1 MRKSTLPLLALAGM
15 LFVGG
20 CCLFRQPDPAENF
33 TVHKVYGDYMVLQC
47 DRPIKISGTAEPGKA
62 VKVTIDDNSTVATAD
77 ENGEWIATLPAM
89 EPGGPYTVTVTGKD
103 DKGVAFEDVLIGEVW
118 MCSGQSNMEMPV
130 SSTGQFWRVLGH
142 EREVA
147 NANYPQIRLFNTA
160 ARKSVAPMGPVK
172 EIAGPGWV
180 VCSPDTVGPFSAAG
194 YFFGRQIHQDLK
206 VPVGL
211 INSSW
216 GGTPIESWIS
226 EQGYRSA
233 GRTKELLQI
242 DAIKMSPEEFQK
254 AAAELRA
261 KSQKEFSDWEN
272 RFFSTYAAESAA
284 AADWK
289 NADFNDSDWG
299 KAEVPSVLP
308 GDYDGVGW
316 YRTTVN
322 IPEAWAGKA
331 LVLKLGAVDDCD
343 ETYFNG
349 EKIGATGTDTKQ
361 YWSVE
366 RAYPIAGDKVKPGK
380 AVIAVRVIDMFATG
394 GILGPKVSLA
404 LQDDPKTAINLAGQ
418 WKYKVEFK
426 ADLAKIGARPAPPDD
441 VNVGSSSP
449 AFPSTL
455 YNSMIAPWTVYPI
468 RGAIWYQGEANAGA
482 YVDYMTLH
490 PLLIADWRERWD
502 NPDLAFIFV
511 QLAPFESHQ
520 PDRRLPDDFWK
531 AREPEDPSWAKLRE
545 VQTATLKV
553 PNTGMAVCIDA
564 GDHSDIHPANK
575 QVVGFRLAR
584 EAERICYGREGVSA
598 GPLYDKMEIEGDR
611 IRVHFTNVGSGLK
624 TKNSPMVQSFAI
636 AGKDGKFVWATAKID
651 GDTVVVWSDQV
662 KEPTAVR
669 YAWAN
674 YPGNP
679 NLFNEEGF
687 PASPFRTDQPDYL
700 LK

>member
-1 MRKSTLPLLALAGM
+1 MRKSTLPLFALAGM

-33 TVHKVYGDYMVLQC
+33 TVHKVYGDYMVLQRG
-47 DRPIKISGTAEPGKA
+47 RPIKISGTAEPGKA

-130 SSTGQFWRVLGH
+130 SSAGQFWRVLGH

-147 NANYPQIRLFNTA
+147 NANYPQIRLYNTA

-261 KSQKEFSDWEN
+261 KSEKEFSDWEK

-289 NADFNDSDWG
+289 NADFNDSDWQE
-299 KAEVPSVLP
+299 AEVPGVLP

-316 YRTTVN
+316 YRATVN

-331 LVLKLGAVDDCD
+331 LVLKLGTVDDCD
-343 ETYFNG
+343 EAYFNG

-361 YWSVE
+361 YWSAE
-366 RAYPIAGDKVKPGK
+366 RAYPIAGDMVKPGK

-404 LQDDPKTAINLAGQ
+404 LQDDPKTAINLAGK
-418 WKYKVEFK
+418 WKYKIEFK
-426 ADLAKIGARPAPPDD
+426 VDLAKIGARPEPPDS
-441 VNVGSSSP
+441 VSIGSDSP
-449 AFPSTL
+449 FFPSTL

-490 PLLIADWRERWD
+490 PLLIADWRERWN

-511 QLAPFESHQ
+511 QLAPFEAHR
-520 PDRRLPDDFWK
+520 PENRLPDNFWK
-531 AREPEDPSWAKLRE
+531 SREPEDPSWARLRE

-584 EAERICYGREGVSA
+584 EAERICYGREEVSA
-598 GPLYDKMEIEGDR
+598 GPLYDKMEIEGNR
-611 IRVHFTNVGSGLK
+611 IRIYFTNVGSGLK
-624 TKNSPMVQSFAI
+624 TKNGPMVQSFAI
-636 AGKDGKFVWATAKID
+636 AGKDGKFVWANAKID

-662 KEPTAVR
+662 KEPVAAR